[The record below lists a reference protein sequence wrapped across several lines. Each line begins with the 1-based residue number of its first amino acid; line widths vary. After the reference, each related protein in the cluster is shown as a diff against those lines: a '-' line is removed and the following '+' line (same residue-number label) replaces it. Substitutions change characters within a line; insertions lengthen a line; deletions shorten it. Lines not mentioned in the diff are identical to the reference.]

1 VTLRRAV
8 EAFAV
13 AILCVGS
20 ASAAELPAS
29 GTIRFSVD
37 YTGAANLS
45 SFAGSASAG
54 TFELSDFSFDI
65 EQTLN
70 IGSQSSGAG
79 AGKVDFDPFQINN
92 LSNDAIPGFAISGL
106 TQKSNGSVVPIF
118 GFATL
123 DAAPAVPPGA
133 TPVLSPWQ
141 VGDSCFLTG
150 VCQFSG
156 VLVAYDAPEQVGTF
170 DVTFV
175 PSRVPEPATGALALL
190 GALAAGATA
199 RRASPATRARSTFAR
214 WK

>member
-1 VTLRRAV
+1 MTLRHAV
-8 EAFAV
+8 EVIAV
-13 AILCVGS
+13 AILCVGP

-29 GTIRFSVD
+29 GTVQFSVD
-37 YTGAANLS
+37 YTGAADLGS
-45 SFAGSASAG
+45 LFAGSASAG
-54 TFELSDFSFDI
+54 AFELSDFSFDI
-65 EQTLN
+65 EQTLS
-70 IGSQSSGAG
+70 IGAQSSGAG
-79 AGKVDFDPFQINN
+79 AGKVNFDPFHINN

-106 TQKSNGSVVPIF
+106 THKSNGSVVPIL

-150 VCQFSG
+150 ICQFSG

-175 PSRVPEPATGALALL
+175 PSAVPEPATGALALL
-190 GALAAGATA
+190 GALAAVAMA
-199 RRASPATRARSTFAR
+199 RLASPATKLARP
-214 WK
+214 